1 MPYSALVSE
10 VNTTTSYQWMLPS
23 SVSNDA
29 TVNYCDYYQ
38 NMVGY
43 VFTSFDSG
51 IGTIILDDRKT
62 SALSTSYMNKTTP
75 FDAMNWDW
83 KALANLTSAFCK
95 NSTSNSTSDVTTNP
109 TFVAMMAW
117 ISSKVDLEVG

>member
-1 MPYSALVSE
+1 MTYSDLVSE
-10 VNTTTSYQWMLPS
+10 VGTTTSYQWMLPS

-43 VFTSFDSG
+43 VFTTFDSG
-51 IGTIILDDRKT
+51 IGTIILDDRNT

-75 FDAMNWDW
+75 FDVINWDW
-83 KALANLTSAFCK
+83 
-95 NSTSNSTSDVTTNP
+95 
-109 TFVAMMAW
+109 
-117 ISSKVDLEVG
+117 